1 MIHIAIVEPIHPD
14 AVKIIEEKDN
24 YTYEIIEDVSEDNLI
39 NKLKECNAIALRTAS
54 LTSTI
59 INNCNKLKIV
69 SRHGVGYDNVDLP
82 ALNSKNIPLTITIH
96 ANAVT
101 VAEHVIA
108 MMFYLNK
115 KLHLFDNSVR
125 NDNYDELRSI
135 NNKIIPLNSELYEK
149 SILII
154 GFGRIGRE
162 LSKRCQAFGMN
173 VLIYDPYV
181 DEETIASFKAKK
193 INILDQGIPSADYL
207 SIHMPLTNE
216 TRNIINKKRLKNMKK
231 EAFVINTARGGI
243 INEHDLNEALNDN
256 LIAGAGIDVY
266 SEEPPKFDNPLL
278 SNPKIV
284 LTPHTAALTK
294 ECWLRM
300 GKETITNIVDF
311 FDDNLNKKVI
321 VNRNSI

>member
-1 MIHIAIVEPIHPD
+1 
-14 AVKIIEEKDN
+14 
-24 YTYEIIEDVSEDNLI
+24 
-39 NKLKECNAIALRTAS
+39 
-54 LTSTI
+54 
-59 INNCNKLKIV
+59 
-69 SRHGVGYDNVDLP
+69 
-82 ALNSKNIPLTITIH
+82 
-96 ANAVT
+96 
-101 VAEHVIA
+101 
-108 MMFYLNK
+108 
-115 KLHLFDNSVR
+115 
-125 NDNYDELRSI
+125 
-135 NNKIIPLNSELYEK
+135 
-149 SILII
+149 
-154 GFGRIGRE
+154 
-162 LSKRCQAFGMN
+162 MN

-207 SIHMPLTNE
+207 SINMPLTNE